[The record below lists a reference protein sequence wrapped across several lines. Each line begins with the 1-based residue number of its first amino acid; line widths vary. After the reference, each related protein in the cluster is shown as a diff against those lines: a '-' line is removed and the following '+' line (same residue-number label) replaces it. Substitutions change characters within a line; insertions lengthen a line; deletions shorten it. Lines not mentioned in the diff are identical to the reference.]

1 MDFLAL
7 FGVGTNLMFSLGI
20 IFVMIF
26 TIFYIRQRLTDFDT
40 KMTSMFQ
47 LVTKITS
54 EIRNIK
60 EAHHGIQTNGTPLD
74 TIHEDE
80 EYENDT
86 ENVKNIR
93 FGGGSH
99 DIDDDDDVDDDD
111 DDDDDDNQVVE
122 LVDSS
127 DDDISDDDTSD
138 ADDDSETRHGE
149 VVLARAISTH
159 GLESNTEDEEDT
171 VVKVIDFNKELSD
184 KETIQ
189 EIPNYKKF
197 KYDELK
203 TMVSTRGLAN
213 DVNKL
218 KKAELVVILED
229 SFRKSQSRPNEEDT
243 HEAIAH

>member
-60 EAHHGIQTNGTPLD
+60 ETHHGIQTNGTPLD

-86 ENVKNIR
+86 ENDTENVKNIR

-99 DIDDDDDVDDDD
+99 DIDDDDD
-111 DDDDDDNQVVE
+111 DDDDNQVVE
-122 LVDSS
+122 LGDSS

-138 ADDDSETRHGE
+138 ADDESETRRGE

-229 SFRKSQSRPNEEDT
+229 SFRKSQSHPHEEDT